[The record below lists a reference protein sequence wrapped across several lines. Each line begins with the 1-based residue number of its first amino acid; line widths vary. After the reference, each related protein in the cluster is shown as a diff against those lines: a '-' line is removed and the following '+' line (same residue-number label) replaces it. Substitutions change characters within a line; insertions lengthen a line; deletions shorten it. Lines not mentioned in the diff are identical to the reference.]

1 MDILY
6 CVKVKHRMDNNTCI
20 RRKTMKKD
28 SITMVKLTA
37 SEGHILTNGEHYG
50 KIVYLASGDEGEKW
64 YEITEKEYN
73 EIMKKKEAETLE
85 NSVI

>member
-1 MDILY
+1 MN
-6 CVKVKHRMDNNTCI
+6 KET
-20 RRKTMKKD
+20 
-28 SITMVKLTA
+28 ITRIKLTA
-37 SEGHILTNGEHYG
+37 SEGHILTDGEGYG
-50 KIVYLASGDEGEKW
+50 RIVYLAQGDEGEKW